1 MEWPTLGSRT
11 AKEQEHFTGRV
22 PFLPLNQQRPSTEGC
37 IVDHTNDTF
46 SLVGFIQIY
55 DYFTFV
61 AFLWLMP

>member
-1 MEWPTLGSRT
+1 M
-11 AKEQEHFTGRV
+11 

-37 IVDHTNDTF
+37 IVVHTNDTF